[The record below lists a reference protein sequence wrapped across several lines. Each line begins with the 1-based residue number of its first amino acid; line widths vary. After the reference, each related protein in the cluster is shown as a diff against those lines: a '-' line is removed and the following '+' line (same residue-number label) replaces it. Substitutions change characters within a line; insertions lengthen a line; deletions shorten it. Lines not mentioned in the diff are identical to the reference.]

1 MTPNDSVINIPGMG
15 AVRSQTITQLP
26 AMRFLHAPYTTMSDR
41 WKSTTPSTKRR
52 KTLRRDTVRDHSK
65 GQHDQQQQSK
75 SGVWDRILPV
85 LGRLSEELEERAAR
99 RDREPVQLNISLHIE
114 ESSSSNSSSSSNNN
128 NNGGSLSSTFEKFFP
143 LPILVLVHSGVFS
156 KLGSSGL
163 GFHGKDGGPTISL
176 PSLNLKTTSL
186 VFAKALLVRR
196 F

>member
-15 AVRSQTITQLP
+15 AVRSQTVTQLP

-41 WKSTTPSTKRR
+41 WKSTTPSTKHR
-52 KTLRRDTVRDHSK
+52 KTLRRDTARDLSK
-65 GQHDQQQQSK
+65 GQHDQQQQQSK
-75 SGVWDRILPV
+75 SGVWDSILPV

-99 RDREPVQLNISLHIE
+99 RDREPLQLNISLHIE
-114 ESSSSNSSSSSNNN
+114 ESSSNSSSNNN
-128 NNGGSLSSTFEKFFP
+128 NNNGGGLSSMFEKFFP

-163 GFHGKDGGPTISL
+163 GFHGKDGGPIISL